1 MAAQSQ
7 DEVEVEEGA
16 GWGCGSKVEATQ
28 CANRLKEKRANKCA
42 RGECSQGGQRGEA
55 GIELGRT
62 RSWLLEDQG
71 PLSKD
76 RHEDFPEQREDF
88 KPSRPGVHVCSLSP
102 LDDLGQ
108 QSLSSQVGPH
118 PPA

>member
-1 MAAQSQ
+1 M
-7 DEVEVEEGA
+7 
-16 GWGCGSKVEATQ
+16 WLKVEATQ
-28 CANRLKEKRANKCA
+28 CANRLKEERANKCA
-42 RGECSQGGQRGEA
+42 CGECSQGGQRGEA

-71 PLSKD
+71 PSSKE
-76 RHEDFPEQREDF
+76 RHEDFPEQRGDLE
-88 KPSRPGVHVCSLSP
+88 PSRPDVHVCSLSP
-102 LDDLGQ
+102 LDALRQ